1 MASKTS
7 LEFTKILRRSLFL
20 DAKENA
26 LFDQIPD
33 TVLEGIFQ
41 HNFNGNLKLAERI
54 LLNRYSEVDRVDRT
68 RLEQEKQNIAN
79 LQKCSKQIAEAIK
92 NNRPVLFITDNDN
105 DGSLAQAI
113 LIEFVKALPEE
124 LRSLIHIEYAQPIG
138 ASRGLTREVVD
149 KAMENRRWGD
159 DQDVL
164 IVTADNGINNQVEVE
179 RIRAVYRNANLII
192 TDHHLPMEDKVVQE
206 NSKVTIFNPKF
217 KPTAYFQKKNISGA
231 NTLGVL
237 LKDSF
242 SKILQNL
249 EQDAP
254 EQHQVLALANMDE
267 IGSWANLLDYAN
279 ADIADMPVRPYIIEQ
294 ALKLRPLLNVSNSMS
309 NLVTG
314 NFSADLI
321 AEVALASVGTGQN
334 QEGLTAEWIK
344 EKLDTIKTLNVVS
357 RKLLNLYHTYGH
369 QQNSYTEKDFY
380 NFLAEEMQ
388 NPNDAYGSANPNY
401 IEQLRPMIFNLAAI
415 DNKDSFLARIAD
427 SMMEVFR
434 ELRSQEQ
441 SILRSLREVG
451 LLRDETKAN
460 SSIMYPIDDNVTRI
474 FNRKLLGKAY
484 NRENNGFSLILS
496 DFNHAEAKGSMRS
509 LYSISELLE
518 DKSEIEDQLG
528 ISVEFQGHEQAAGF
542 FIVSKDGSPLTEQKI
557 ADFNTWMDDRV
568 GEMKLAE
575 KLNQMPT
582 MEVDFASVGLVTKI
596 NAAIKANLAGMW
608 GIPTILRFSPDRENG
623 VWITDNETTEQVNLS
638 DLVQRKQYGYQ
649 AIKTDFH
656 GSAIV
661 VPIELLRAIV
671 ESNYTKALR
680 LSYMDEGVFMGSQVV
695 IPDQMAQV
703 LPLKGGRQ
711 DQEAL
716 VEYYEKTFKYSN
728 FIDLDR
734 KAFESSPYFRF
745 NQYGESE
752 FNLWEG
758 LIIEMLDQSDS
769 DILAVIDTE
778 GTGLGK
784 APKCFNIG
792 GTNIQIDP
800 KSGSRMSEAQF
811 DKHYFRS
818 DDGKEFLLTAKQ
830 LADVSRHAGDETQA
844 GVVLYKASLEN
855 NSTETHERLIY
866 SGRSK
871 DLMLLTNMKQEG
883 DEVVFNRS
891 IKGSAFSFIIKNQ
904 DFAITKEFE
913 DLTGIGNWMVDRL
926 GRTASHVDNELV
938 KYYEGLTNAQ
948 GEPARIIFQAHNMPY
963 DRGVMAANFQH
974 FNRLLKENLTSDTAK
989 IARAEKL
996 AYDDTP
1002 VSSFEGINGL
1012 PARAYFY
1019 DSPYSDYSLSTFL
1032 ARTLKGKGGVFADI
1046 RAKLLLRYNP
1056 ETERFS
1062 IIDREFNR
1070 EVLIDATPETL
1081 MERKIQGQLPNNA
1094 IKYSVESLSSRAM
1107 IRNILLFNRPRAEK
1121 LALNEDEMPYQAALE
1136 LFQENYHF
1144 DSTIQK
1150 NVENFRD
1157 SLVVRNDPAVFED
1170 LDIVEFAERFLALN
1184 SALQARFHDGWIY
1197 EKVLRVFEPNPKN
1210 KRIPADI
1217 IEQINYLTDL
1227 PSKKVKQVLKNVN
1240 AFMDHFG
1247 IQHPLVHEQHNNIRQ
1262 TSEDGQGLSD
1272 TAYEVVL
1279 PQLLA
1284 RMKLYNSYSQS
1295 LKSAASE
1302 LIHMNVRGSMV
1313 QTMMGDD
1320 FKNELA
1326 SDSYSVSQMMA
1337 FHRHGK
1343 TDLIQRAQS
1352 LINEGERNE
1361 EGELK
1366 EIKFKL
1372 STNVLPPGSGI
1383 YAKPYE
1389 HVAREQILKDSEMLE
1404 FILINEQI
1412 KTASRDEHV
1421 LNVAKANDA
1430 LSIEYR
1436 KNLLTRYE
1444 RIEFSR
1450 RDTQLEKLLDVVKD
1464 AFEGNNPKI
1473 PPSLNV
1479 TNEILEYAVVM
1490 VESFREICEKTGGNE
1505 DYSAVDRMIESLRIR
1520 AEKNNGLDIGDMDEE
1535 KIYSPDEVR
1544 QLNFLPSLDVE
1555 RREPLKFAMKHQ
1567 GIGYF
1572 FTHVKNKID
1581 EEAEAENVISQL
1593 RKSRSP

>member
-7 LEFTKILRRSLFL
+7 LEFSKILRRSLFL

-26 LFDQIPD
+26 LFDQLPD
-33 TVLEGIFQ
+33 SVLEGIFQ

-54 LLNRYSEVDRVDRT
+54 LLNRYSEVDRIDRT

-79 LQKCSKQIAEAIK
+79 LQKSSKQINDALLSG
-92 NNRPVLFITDNDN
+92 RPVLFITDNDN

-113 LIEFVKALPEE
+113 LIEFVKALPEQLRE
-124 LRSLIHIEYAQPIG
+124 LVHIEYAQPIG

-149 KAMENRRWGD
+149 KAIENRQWSD

-179 RIRAVYRNANLII
+179 RIRANYRNANLII

-206 NSKVTIFNPKF
+206 NSKVTIFNPKY

-237 LKDSF
+237 LKETF
-242 SKILQNL
+242 NKVLKANNQ
-249 EQDAP
+249 EQP
-254 EQHQVLALANMDE
+254 EQHQILALANMDE

-314 NFSADLI
+314 SFSKELI
-321 AEVALASVGTGQN
+321 EEVALASVGTGN
-334 QEGLTAEWIK
+334 NGERLTAEWIQ
-344 EKLDTIKTLNVVS
+344 EKLDSVQTLNVLS
-357 RKLLNLYHTYGH
+357 RKLLNLYKTYGH
-369 QQNSYTEKDFY
+369 QKNSFTEKHFY
-380 NFLAEEMQ
+380 TFLAEEME
-388 NPNDAYGSANPNY
+388 NPNDAYTTANPNY
-401 IEQLRPMIFNLAAI
+401 IEQLRPIIFNLAAI
-415 DNKDSFLARIAD
+415 DNKDSFLARVAD
-427 SMMEVFR
+427 SMLEVFT

-451 LLRDETKAN
+451 MLRDETKAN

-496 DFNHAEAKGSMRS
+496 DFNHVEAKGSMRS

-518 DKSEIEDQLG
+518 DKSEIEDQLA

-557 ADFNTWMDDRV
+557 ADFNSWMDDRV

-582 MEVDFASVGLVTKI
+582 MELDFASVGLVTKI
-596 NAAIKANLAGMW
+596 NAALKANLAGMW
-608 GIPTILRFSPDRENG
+608 GIPAILRFSPDRADG
-623 VWITDNETTEQVNLS
+623 VWITDNETTEQVNLE
-638 DLVQRKQYGYQ
+638 DLVQRKRYGYQ

-656 GSAIV
+656 GGAIV

-680 LSYMDEGVFMGSQVV
+680 LAYMDEGVFMGSQVV
-695 IPDQMAQV
+695 DPDQMAQV
-703 LPLKGGRQ
+703 LPFQGGRK
-711 DQEAL
+711 DQEEL

-728 FIDLDR
+728 FIDLTREDF
-734 KAFESSPYFRF
+734 KSSPYFRF
-745 NQYGESE
+745 NQYGDSE

-758 LIIEMLDQSDS
+758 LIIEMLDQSDN

-800 KSGSRMSEAQF
+800 QSGARLDENAF
-811 DKHYFRS
+811 ENRYFVNEE
-818 DDGKEFLLTAKQ
+818 GKQYLLTSEQMKNA
-830 LADVSRHAGDETQA
+830 APYSGGETEV
-844 GVVLYKASLEN
+844 GVVLYKASLN
-855 NSTETHERLIY
+855 GKPSDDDLWVY
-866 SGRSK
+866 SGVSK
-871 DLMLLTNMKQEG
+871 DLLQIINMKQEG
-883 DEVVFNRS
+883 DEVVYNRS

-926 GRTASHVDNELV
+926 GRTSSHVDNELV

-989 IARAEKL
+989 IARAQKL

-1002 VSSFEGINGL
+1002 VSSFEGIDGL
-1012 PARAYFY
+1012 PPRAYFY

-1070 EVLIDATPETL
+1070 EVLIDATPEML

-1094 IKYSVESLSSRAM
+1094 IKFSVESLSSRAM

-1121 LALNEDEMPYQAALE
+1121 LDLTSQQEPYRNALD

-1144 DSTIQK
+1144 DSTVEK
-1150 NVENFRD
+1150 NVENFRASLAARRD
-1157 SLVVRNDPAVFED
+1157 SDLFNDV
-1170 LDIVEFAERFLALN
+1170 DITEFAERFLALN
-1184 SALQARFHDGWIY
+1184 SSLQARFHDGWIY

-1210 KRIPADI
+1210 KRIPSDI

-1227 PSKKVKQVLKNVN
+1227 PSKKVKQVLKNVM
-1240 AFMDHFG
+1240 AYMDHFK
-1247 IQHPLVHEQHNNIRQ
+1247 IEHPLVHEQHNNIRQ
-1262 TSEDGQGLSD
+1262 KSADGQGLSD

-1295 LKSAASE
+1295 LESAAE
-1302 LIHMNVRGSMV
+1302 QLIHMNVRGSMV

-1361 EGELK
+1361 DGERK

-1389 HVAREQILKDSEMLE
+1389 HVSREQILKDSEMLE

-1412 KTASRDEHV
+1412 KTATSDQYV
-1421 LNVAKANDA
+1421 QGIAKSNDKK
-1430 LSIEYR
+1430 SIEYR
-1436 KNLLTRYE
+1436 EDLLKRYE
-1444 RIEFSR
+1444 RVEFSR
-1450 RDTQLEKLLDVVKD
+1450 RDTQLEKLLDVVKA
-1464 AFEGNNPKI
+1464 AFEGGTPKI

-1479 TNEILEYAVVM
+1479 TQEIMDYAVEM
-1490 VESFREICEKTGGNE
+1490 VEAFRDICEKTGGQE
-1505 DYSAVDRMIESLRIR
+1505 DYSSVDRMIENLRIR
-1520 AEKNNGLDIGDMDEE
+1520 SEKSRNVDIGDMDEDRVYDAE
-1535 KIYSPDEVR
+1535 EVR
-1544 QLNFLPSLDVE
+1544 QLNFLPSLNVE

-1567 GIGYF
+1567 GMGYF
-1572 FTHVKNKID
+1572 FTHVQEKIRQA
-1581 EEAEAENVISQL
+1581 EEVDLVVRQV
-1593 RKSRSP
+1593 RKGRSP